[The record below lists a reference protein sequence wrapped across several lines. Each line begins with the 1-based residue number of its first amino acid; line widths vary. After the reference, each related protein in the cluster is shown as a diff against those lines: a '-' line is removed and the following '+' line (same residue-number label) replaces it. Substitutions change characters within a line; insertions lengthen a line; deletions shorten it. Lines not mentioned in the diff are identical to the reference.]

1 MLLLSGPATNKHL
14 SFKLVKKSWD
24 NIETAIMRW
33 TEASWPRNVFPSLR
47 EGVKRTSIIV
57 EAVGQQITVF
67 INGYQI
73 AHIEDGSF
81 C

>member
-1 MLLLSGPATNKHL
+1 
-14 SFKLVKKSWD
+14 
-24 NIETAIMRW
+24 MRW

-73 AHIEDGSF
+73 APIEDGGF
-81 C
+81 VEGQVGMAAFGTGHIFFDDLLVEGRQ